1 MAIPHFKNIQTSNR
15 LFEGVYNNLFEI
27 TWILPTILQAQN
39 RDVIL
44 MLENATSIDMSGIT
58 PDIEYKTQKFKYSE
72 RFQIDTP
79 SKTVIDLS
87 VKFNVNQGDAGD
99 IFIYNTLKAWYS
111 IVWDSQSGNAQYKK
125 NMLGTLI
132 VNWHDKQGY
141 VHTRNTFHNCAILG
155 ISYYGVLD
163 FSETSILENISAKFV
178 SDYWTEEKI
187 DTASQ
192 IQLPNIYQ

>member
-1 MAIPHFKNIQTSNR
+1 MGIPHFTKIQTSNR

-27 TWILPTILQAQN
+27 SWILPTILQAQN

-44 MLENATSIDMSGIT
+44 MLENATSIDMSSIT
-58 PDIEYKTQKFKYSE
+58 PDIEYKTQKFKYSD
-72 RFQIDTP
+72 RFQLDTTT
-79 SKTVIDLS
+79 KTVIDLS
-87 VKFNVNQGDAGD
+87 VDFNVNQGDAGD
-99 IFIYNTLKAWYS
+99 VFIYNTLKAWYEL
-111 IVWDSQSGNAQYKK
+111 VWNSQTGSAFYKK
-125 NMLGTLI
+125 DVLGTLI
-132 VNWHDKQGY
+132 VNWHDKKGF

-155 ISYYGVLD
+155 ISDYGTLN
-163 FSETSILENISAKFV
+163 FTETSILEKITAKFV